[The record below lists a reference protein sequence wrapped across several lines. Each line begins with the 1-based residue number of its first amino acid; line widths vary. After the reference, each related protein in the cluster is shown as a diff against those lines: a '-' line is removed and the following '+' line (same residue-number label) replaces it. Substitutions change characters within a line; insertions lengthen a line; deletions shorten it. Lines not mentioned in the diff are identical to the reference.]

1 MYTPN
6 ADSGTAPHPRPTITL
21 PPRPSAEAFFSA
33 AGGASPGPMTLVSSF
48 FGSDAAADCRS
59 FSQLL
64 AGAMASPMAFSAAA
78 ASAADNSGKDDDGPH
93 KGFKQ
98 SRPMNLVIAR
108 SPVFTVPPGL
118 SPSGFLN
125 SPGFFSPQS
134 PFGMS
139 HQQALA
145 QVTAQAVLAQSHMHM
160 QADYQMPSVTA
171 PTEPPVQQLSFALNE
186 ASEQQVVSCVS
197 EPRNAQLEAPELS
210 QADKK
215 YQPSSQAIDKPADDG
230 YNWRKYGQK
239 QVKGSEYPRSYYKCT
254 HLNCVVK
261 KKVERAPDGH
271 ITEIIYKGQH
281 NHEKP
286 QANRRAKDNSDSNGN
301 VTVQPKSESNSQ
313 GWVGQLNKLS
323 ENIPNSSVPE
333 SDQTSNQGAPRQLLP
348 GSNESEEVGIVD
360 NREEADD
367 GEPNPKRRQAKFL
380 LFRNTDVGVSEV
392 PLSQKTVTEPKIIVQ
407 TRSEVDLLDDG
418 YRWRKYGQKVVK
430 GNPHPRSYYK
440 CTSAGCNV
448 RKHVERAS
456 TDPKAVITTYEGKH
470 NHDVPAARNSSH
482 NTASSN
488 SMPLKPHNVVPEKHP
503 LLKDKDFGGGAR
515 DPFPPL
521 KWVARARRRRSPEPV
536 ILRRRGRAWCL
547 QVLGGGAIMGW
558 GETKTASSGRRVR
571 GRRVRNGARG
581 A

>member
-367 GEPNPKRRQAKFL
+367 GEPNPKRR
-380 LFRNTDVGVSEV
+380 NTDVGVSEV

-503 LLKDKDFGGGAR
+503 LLKDKDFGGNDQR
-515 DPFPPL
+515 PVHLRL
-521 KWVARARRRRSPEPV
+521 KEEQIIV
-536 ILRRRGRAWCL
+536 
-547 QVLGGGAIMGW
+547 
-558 GETKTASSGRRVR
+558 
-571 GRRVRNGARG
+571 
-581 A
+581 

>member
-1 MYTPN
+1 MSNTNP
-6 ADSGTAPHPRPTITL
+6 DSVTAPPQRPTITL
-21 PPRPSAEAFFSA
+21 PPRPSAEAFFA
-33 AGGASPGPMTLVSSF
+33 GGGGASPGPMTLVSSF
-48 FGSDAAADCRS
+48 FSSDSGDCRS

-64 AGAMASPMAFSAAA
+64 AGAMASPLAFGAAA
-78 ASAADNSGKDDDGPH
+78 ARPTTADNYGKEDDH
-93 KGFKQ
+93 KNVGFKQ
-98 SRPMNLVIAR
+98 SRPMNLMIAR
-108 SPVFTVPPGL
+108 SPIFTIPPGL

-160 QADYQMPSVTA
+160 QADYQPSTVTA
-171 PTEPPVQQLSFALNE
+171 PTEPLVEQPSFTLNE
-186 ASEQQVVSCVS
+186 ASEQPVVASVS
-197 EPRNAQLEAPELS
+197 EPRNAQMEMSELS
-210 QADKK
+210 HPDKK
-215 YQPSSQAIDKPADDG
+215 YQPSSLAIDKPADDG

-254 HLNCVVK
+254 HLNCLVK

-286 QANRRAKDNSDSNGN
+286 QANRRIKDNSDSNGN
-301 VTVQPKSESNSQ
+301 ASIQPKSEST
-313 GWVGQLNKLS
+313 WVGNVNNFT
-323 ENIPNSSVPE
+323 ENVPDCSVPE
-333 SDQTSNQGAPRQLLP
+333 TDQTSNQEAPRQLP
-348 GSNESEEVGIVD
+348 GSSESEEVGDVD
-360 NREEADD
+360 NREEGDD
-367 GEPNPKRRQAKFL
+367 NEPKPKRR
-380 LFRNTDVGVSEV
+380 NTDPVVSEV

-482 NTASSN
+482 NTANSN

-503 LLKDKDFGGGAR
+503 LLKDMEFGSNDQR
-515 DPFPPL
+515 PVHLRL
-521 KWVARARRRRSPEPV
+521 KEEQIIV
-536 ILRRRGRAWCL
+536 
-547 QVLGGGAIMGW
+547 
-558 GETKTASSGRRVR
+558 
-571 GRRVRNGARG
+571 
-581 A
+581 

>member
-1 MYTPN
+1 M
-6 ADSGTAPHPRPTITL
+6 STANPSDTDTASPPTRPTITL
-21 PPRPSAEAFFSA
+21 PPRPSVEAFF
-33 AGGASPGPMTLVSSF
+33 AGAASPGPMTLVSSF
-48 FGSDAAADCRS
+48 FATESAT

-64 AGAMASPMAFSAAA
+64 AGAMASPLAYSSAATENYFVKE
-78 ASAADNSGKDDDGPH
+78 DDVVNRNS
-93 KGFKQ
+93 GFKQ
-98 SRPMNLVIAR
+98 SRPMNLIVAR
-108 SPVFTVPPGL
+108 SPVFTIPPGL

-145 QVTAQAVLAQSHMHM
+145 QVTAQAVLAQSHNM
-160 QADYQMPSVTA
+160 QMQPEYQLVSLEP
-171 PTEPPVQQLSFALNE
+171 PTEQMVEQPSFTRNE
-186 ASEQQVVSCVS
+186 ASEQQVAAPVS
-197 EPRNAQLEAPELS
+197 ESRNAQMETSEVTHS
-210 QADKK
+210 DKK
-215 YQPSSQAIDKPADDG
+215 YQPPSLPIDKPADDG

-254 HLNCVVK
+254 HLNCPVK

-286 QANRRAKDNSDSNGN
+286 QVNRRVKENSDVNGN
-301 VTVQPKSESNSQ
+301 ANVQTNSNSQ
-313 GWVGQLNKLS
+313 GWFGNSNKTS
-323 ENIPNSSVPE
+323 ESLRDCSVPE
-333 SDQTSNQGAPRQLLP
+333 SDLISNQGASRPLP
-348 GSNESEEVGIVD
+348 GSCEIVEVDDADNKEEGGD
-360 NREEADD
+360 S
-367 GEPNPKRRQAKFL
+367 GPNPKRRSIEA
-380 LFRNTDVGVSEV
+380 VV
-392 PLSQKTVTEPKIIVQ
+392 PEAPASQKTVTEPKIIVQ

-482 NTASSN
+482 STANSN
-488 SMPLKPHNVVPEKHP
+488 SMPSKPQARVPEKHP
-503 LLKDKDFGGGAR
+503 LLKDMEFGNNDQR
-515 DPFPPL
+515 PVHLRL
-521 KWVARARRRRSPEPV
+521 KEEQIIV
-536 ILRRRGRAWCL
+536 
-547 QVLGGGAIMGW
+547 
-558 GETKTASSGRRVR
+558 
-571 GRRVRNGARG
+571 
-581 A
+581 

>member
-1 MYTPN
+1 MSTNN
-6 ADSGTAPHPRPTITL
+6 ADSVTAPPPRPTITL
-21 PPRPSAEAFFSA
+21 PPRPSAEAFFA
-33 AGGASPGPMTLVSSF
+33 GGGGASPGPMTLVSSF
-48 FGSDAAADCRS
+48 FASDSGDCRS

-64 AGAMASPMAFSAAA
+64 AGAMASPMAFSAA
-78 ASAADNSGKDDDGPH
+78 DNSFKEEDGTH

-108 SPVFTVPPGL
+108 SPIFTVPPGL

-160 QADYQMPSVTA
+160 QAEYQPPAVTA
-171 PTEPPVQQLSFALNE
+171 TTELPVQQPSFALNE
-186 ASEQQVVSCVS
+186 ASEQQMVSSVS
-197 EPRNAQLEAPELS
+197 EPRNAQLEMSELS
-210 QADKK
+210 HGDKK
-215 YQPSSQAIDKPADDG
+215 YQASSLAIDKPADDG

-239 QVKGSEYPRSYYKCT
+239 QVKGSEFPRSYYKCT
-254 HLNCVVK
+254 HLNCPVK

-286 QANRRAKDNSDSNGN
+286 QANRRVKDNSDSNGN
-301 VTVQPKSESNSQ
+301 ANVQPKTESNSQ
-313 GWVGQLNKLS
+313 GWVGHLNKFS
-323 ENIPNSSVPE
+323 ETVPDCSVPE

-348 GSNESEEVGIVD
+348 GSSESEEVGDLD
-360 NREEADD
+360 NREEGDD
-367 GEPNPKRRQAKFL
+367 SEPNPKR
-380 LFRNTDVGVSEV
+380 RNTDVGVSEV
-392 PLSQKTVTEPKIIVQ
+392 PPSQKTVTEPKIIVQ

-482 NTASSN
+482 NTASTN
-488 SMPLKPHNVVPEKHP
+488 SMPLKSHNVVPEKHP
-503 LLKDKDFGGGAR
+503 LLKDMDFGSNDQR
-515 DPFPPL
+515 PVHLRL
-521 KWVARARRRRSPEPV
+521 KEEQIIV
-536 ILRRRGRAWCL
+536 
-547 QVLGGGAIMGW
+547 
-558 GETKTASSGRRVR
+558 
-571 GRRVRNGARG
+571 
-581 A
+581 